1 VVTVRKRV
9 PLVLALLALV
19 AFVAGAG
26 AASAQVEPGTE
37 AENEE
42 LAEEAIHAAEEAGA
56 THEDAECIAVLVEG
70 NTVDDCQESP
80 SLIAPATNELIWG
93 AISFVVLVFLLW
105 KFAWPGIKNGME
117 NRSERIR
124 RDLSEAESARTQAE
138 QVLAGY
144 QSQLADARNESA
156 RIIEEARQTADSM
169 RRDLQQRAEADVAE
183 MRQKAAADIEAAKA
197 QAVADLQAEV
207 ASLAIGAAEQVVER
221 SLDRETNVALVERYI
236 QQVSAG
242 RS

>member
-1 VVTVRKRV
+1 VRKRILLIGALAV
-9 PLVLALLALV
+9 ALALSL
-19 AFVAGAG
+19 GAG
-26 AASAQVEPGTE
+26 PASAQEEGEGELTPAEETIEE
-37 AENEE
+37 AEAN
-42 LAEEAIHAAEEAGA
+42 GA
-56 THEDAECIAVLVEG
+56 THEDAECIELLAEG
-70 NTVDDCQESP
+70 GKVDDCQESP

-93 AISFVVLVFLLW
+93 AISFAALLFLLW

-117 NRSERIR
+117 GRSERIR

-138 QVLAGY
+138 QVLTGY
-144 QSQLADARNESA
+144 QSQLADAKNESA

-197 QAVADLQAEV
+197 QAIADLRSEV
-207 ASLAIGAAEQVVER
+207 ASLAIGAAEQVVEHN
-221 SLDRETNVALVERYI
+221 LDRDTNVALVERYI
-236 QQVSAG
+236 EQVSAT

>member
-1 VVTVRKRV
+1 MRKRV
-9 PLVLALLALV
+9 PLVLALLVLV

-26 AASAQVEPGTE
+26 PASAQ

-42 LAEEAIHAAEEAGA
+42 LAEEAIPAAEEAGA

-93 AISFVVLVFLLW
+93 AISFAVLALLLW
-105 KFAWPGIKNGME
+105 RFAWPGIKNGME

-124 RDLSEAESARTQAE
+124 RDLSEAETARTQAE

-183 MRQKAAADIEAAKA
+183 MRQKAAADIEAAKV